1 MPNKG
6 EVKEIYVAMLNDD
19 GTYGK
24 PILVKPITMTEA
36 ELYKDSD
43 NATEDM

>member
-1 MPNKG
+1 MPSKCG
-6 EVKEIYVAMLNDD
+6 VKEIYVAMLNDD

-24 PILVKPITMTEA
+24 PILVKPIAMTEE

-43 NATEDM
+43 NVTEDM